1 MLPRAADL
9 TYSLGL
15 SRDFMV
21 ANWSAS
27 ARVAYSY
34 RDEVA
39 YSDNNLGMIGEQ
51 NILDLGIDFYS
62 PSENLSFGI
71 YGKNL
76 NDSVK
81 HGNVSP
87 VSWGSFSPLMPGK
100 IIGVEAV
107 LSF

>member
-1 MLPRAADL
+1 MVYDISQDGVVDSVDLNLMLPRAADL

-51 NILDLGIDFYS
+51 NILDLG
-62 PSENLSFGI
+62 
-71 YGKNL
+71 
-76 NDSVK
+76 
-81 HGNVSP
+81 
-87 VSWGSFSPLMPGK
+87 
-100 IIGVEAV
+100 
-107 LSF
+107 